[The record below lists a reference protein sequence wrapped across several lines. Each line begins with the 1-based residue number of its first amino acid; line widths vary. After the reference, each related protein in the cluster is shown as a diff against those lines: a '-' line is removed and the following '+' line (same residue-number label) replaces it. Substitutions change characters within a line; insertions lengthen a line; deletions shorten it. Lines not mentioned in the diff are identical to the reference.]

1 MNRPTSHTR
10 PIHTARMPAAACLP
24 LLAACLAAIAVNAG
38 CSSRPAAPEAAMRIE
53 DVPPELMKIAQKEL
67 PDVKFDT
74 VWRKP
79 SGTLE
84 IRGKAKNGKIR
95 EVEVRPDG
103 SIEEVE

>member
-1 MNRPTSHTR
+1 MNRPSSQSR
-10 PIHTARMPAAACLP
+10 PCLHATARLR
-24 LLAACLAAIAVNAG
+24 LLAVLLLPVAVAAG
-38 CSSRPAAPEAAMRIE
+38 CSKTPTAPEAAMRIE
-53 DVPPELMKIAQKEL
+53 DVPPELMKIAQQEL
-67 PDVKFDT
+67 PDVTFDT

-84 IRGKAKNGKIR
+84 IRGKAKNGKVR

>member
-1 MNRPTSHTR
+1 MNKLTATCFTTMSSHALL
-10 PIHTARMPAAACLP
+10 PFLAVCL
-24 LLAACLAAIAVNAG
+24 VHVTVTTG
-38 CSSRPAAPEAAMRIE
+38 CSGQSPTAPQAAMRLE
-53 DVPPELMKIAQKEL
+53 DVPPELLSIAQKEL
-67 PDVKFDT
+67 PDVTFDT

>member
-1 MNRPTSHTR
+1 MMRFLRLCS
-10 PIHTARMPAAACLP
+10 APAWPVRVALVAAVAVP
-24 LLAACLAAIAVNAG
+24 LAAGGG
-38 CSSRPAAPEAAMRIE
+38 CSSRQAAAPPALMRIE

-67 PDVKFDT
+67 PGVTFDT

-84 IRGKAKNGKIR
+84 IRGKAKNGKVR

>member
-1 MNRPTSHTR
+1 MRRFVRLGNAPAWPVRVALVAAFAVPMAGGVGCSR
-10 PIHTARMPAAACLP
+10 RQAAAP
-24 LLAACLAAIAVNAG
+24 DA
-38 CSSRPAAPEAAMRIE
+38 SMRIE

-67 PDVKFDT
+67 PGVTFDA

-84 IRGKAKNGKIR
+84 IRGKAKNGKVR